1 MDQII
6 DKPENKWI
14 LHSKTDEELK
24 QIAKDLYNNK
34 IFCDRHL
41 STHDRIESHFMVIL
55 FMGPQKPEPPKYPS
69 DDSNLQ
75 GSRDNKLYDLI
86 QREQDQKEYEKK
98 LAEYPFELEYYNEY
112 LKTIGMVYEYW
123 DSGQTSPMAVNGK
136 PVFFS
141 ARFLNQEDTNKMFEF
156 FEQYKSIREQAD
168 NF

>member
-1 MDQII
+1 MEQILENS
-6 DKPENKWI
+6 ENKWI
-14 LHSKTDEELK
+14 LHNKTDDELK
-24 QIAKDLYNNK
+24 QIAKDLYNSK

-41 STHDRIESHFMVIL
+41 SDYDSMESHFMVIL
-55 FMGPQKPEPPKYPS
+55 FMGPKEPKAPHYPS

-86 QREQDQKEYEKK
+86 QREADQKEYEKK
-98 LAEYPFELEYYNEY
+98 LVEYDQELEYYNEY

-123 DSGQTSPMAVNGK
+123 DSGQTSPMSINGK

-141 ARFLNQEDTNKMFEF
+141 ARFLNIGDTEKMFTY
-156 FEQYKSIREQAD
+156 FEQYKSIREKID

>member
-1 MDQII
+1 MEKILE
-6 DKPENKWI
+6 KPENKWI
-14 LHSKTDEELK
+14 LHPKTDEELK

-41 STHDRIESHFMVIL
+41 SQYDRIESHFMVIL
-55 FMGPQKPEPPKYPS
+55 FMGPKKPEPPTYPS

-75 GSRDNKLYDLI
+75 GSRDNKLYDLV
-86 QREQDQKEYEKK
+86 QRESDQKEYEKK
-98 LAEYPFELEYYNEY
+98 LTEYPYELEYYNEY
-112 LKTIGMVYEYW
+112 LKNIGMVYEYL
-123 DSGQTSPMAVNGK
+123 DVGKNSPMCVNGK

-141 ARFLNQEDTNKMFEF
+141 SRFLNVEDTKKMFEY